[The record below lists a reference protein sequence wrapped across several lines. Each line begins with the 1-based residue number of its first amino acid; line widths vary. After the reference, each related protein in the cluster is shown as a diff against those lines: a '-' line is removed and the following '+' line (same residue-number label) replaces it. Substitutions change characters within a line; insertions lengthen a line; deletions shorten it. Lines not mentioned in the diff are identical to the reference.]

1 MFTRKDLKL
10 IDRGYFRVISAGCF
24 GVTLQSRN
32 ILHCWY
38 ISSEELGS
46 HRSCKIYHTH
56 HEGTAMHEHGHGRT
70 IDACMEQIRS
80 HDSYQLAKDAR
91 KRRAA
96 HSRRRQHTIMEADSL
111 TTTF

>member
-1 MFTRKDLKL
+1 MFTWKDLKH

-32 ILHCWY
+32 TLHCWY

-70 IDACMEQIRS
+70 IDACMEQIRI

-91 KRRAA
+91 KRQTARG
-96 HSRRRQHTIMEADSL
+96 RRRHRAIMEADSP